1 MPTPNQV
8 ACAACECYPSK
19 LILGLCPECRMKVV
33 RPPAKYQWTADMDDQ
48 LRQIYRRTGR
58 KKLVLS
64 AELTKFCS
72 AFRLPRTAVMNR
84 ARRLGLNIVRPFKPW
99 THKEKEGLRKLTGLL
114 GVNTI
119 AKRLGRSPYAIKN
132 QLSQMNLTAQ
142 LTDGYTIRQL
152 QLLLGVPNRS
162 IQMWLTTR
170 ALHMD
175 LDKERITEASVRE
188 FVKNNMHEYSFR
200 RVNEPWLKSL
210 LGAQRA
216 TRRRAELEVGNAA

>member
-1 MPTPNQV
+1 
-8 ACAACECYPSK
+8 
-19 LILGLCPECRMKVV
+19 MKVV

-48 LRQIYRRTGR
+48 LRQMYRRTGR
-58 KKLVLS
+58 KKLALS
-64 AELTKFCS
+64 SELTKFCS

-84 ARRLGLNIVRPFKPW
+84 ARKLGLNIVRPFKPW
-99 THKEKEGLRKLTGLL
+99 TDKEKEALRKLAGLL
-114 GVNTI
+114 GIYTI

-162 IQMWLTTR
+162 IQMWLTTK

-175 LDKERITEASVRE
+175 LDKERITESSVRE
-188 FVKNNMHEYSFR
+188 FVRHNLFEFSFR
-200 RVNEPWLKSL
+200 KVDEAWMKSL
-210 LGAQRA
+210 LSTQRA
-216 TRRRAELEVGNAA
+216 KREQHAELRAA

>member
-1 MPTPNQV
+1 MPIPNQV

-33 RPPAKYQWTADMDDQ
+33 RPPAKYKWTANMDDQ
-48 LRQIYRRTGR
+48 LRQLYRRTSR
-58 KKLVLS
+58 KKLALS
-64 AELTKFCS
+64 SELTKFCS
-72 AFRLPRTAVMNR
+72 SFRIPRTAVMNR
-84 ARRLGLNIVRPFKPW
+84 ARKLGLNTVRPFKPW
-99 THKEKEGLRKLTGLL
+99 TDKEKEALRKLAGLL
-114 GVNTI
+114 GIYTI

-162 IQMWLTTR
+162 IQMWVNTK

-175 LDKERITEASVRE
+175 LDKERITESSVRE
-188 FVKNNMHEYSFR
+188 FVRHNLFEFSFR
-200 RVNEPWLKSL
+200 KVDESWMKSL
-210 LGAQRA
+210 LSTQRA
-216 TRRRAELEVGNAA
+216 KREQHAELRAA

>member
-1 MPTPNQV
+1 MPIPNQV

-33 RPPAKYQWTADMDDQ
+33 RPAAKYKWTADMDDQ
-48 LRQIYRRTGR
+48 LRQLYRRTSR
-58 KKLVLS
+58 KKLALS
-64 AELTKFCS
+64 SELTKFCS
-72 AFRLPRTAVMNR
+72 SFRIPRTAVMNR
-84 ARRLGLNIVRPFKPW
+84 ARKLGLNTVRPFKPW
-99 THKEKEGLRKLTGLL
+99 TDKEKEALRKLAGLL
-114 GVNTI
+114 GIYTI

-162 IQMWLTTR
+162 IQMWVNTK

-175 LDKERITEASVRE
+175 LDKERITESSVRE
-188 FVKNNMHEYSFR
+188 FVRHNLFEFSFR
-200 RVNEPWLKSL
+200 KVDESWMKSL
-210 LGAQRA
+210 LSTQRA
-216 TRRRAELEVGNAA
+216 KREQHAELRAA

>member
-1 MPTPNQV
+1 
-8 ACAACECYPSK
+8 
-19 LILGLCPECRMKVV
+19 
-33 RPPAKYQWTADMDDQ
+33 
-48 LRQIYRRTGR
+48 
-58 KKLVLS
+58 
-64 AELTKFCS
+64 
-72 AFRLPRTAVMNR
+72 MNR

-99 THKEKEGLRKLTGLL
+99 THEEKEGLRKLTGLL

-200 RVNEPWLKSL
+200 RVMSPGSSL
-210 LGAQRA
+210 CSAPSVPRDGVPNSRWATQRD
-216 TRRRAELEVGNAA
+216 ELLTVIQHLRETQ

>member
-1 MPTPNQV
+1 MPIPNQV

-19 LILGLCPECRMKVV
+19 LILGLCPDCRMKIV

-48 LRQIYRRTGR
+48 LRQIYRRTAR
-58 KKLVLS
+58 KKLALS
-64 AELTKFCS
+64 SELTRFCS
-72 AFRLPRTAVMNR
+72 GFRIPRTAVMNR
-84 ARRLGLNIVRPFKPW
+84 ARKLGLNIVRPFKPW
-99 THKEKEGLRKLTGLL
+99 TEEEKNGLRALAGLL

-162 IQMWLTTR
+162 IQMWVNTK

-175 LDKERITEASVRE
+175 LDKERITESSVRE
-188 FVKNNMHEYSFR
+188 FVRHNLFEFSFR
-200 RVNEPWLKSL
+200 KVDESWMKSL
-210 LGAQRA
+210 LSTQRA
-216 TRRRAELEVGNAA
+216 KREQHAELRAA

>member
-1 MPTPNQV
+1 MPTPNQA

-33 RPPAKYQWTADMDDQ
+33 RPAAKYQWTADMDDQ
-48 LRQIYRRTGR
+48 LRQLYRRTSR
-58 KKLVLS
+58 KKLALS
-64 AELTKFCS
+64 SELTKFCS
-72 AFRLPRTAVMNR
+72 SFRIPRTAVMNR
-84 ARRLGLNIVRPFKPW
+84 ARKLGLNTVRPFKPW
-99 THKEKEGLRKLTGLL
+99 TDKEKEALRKLAGLL
-114 GVNTI
+114 GIYTI

-162 IQMWLTTR
+162 IQMWVNTK

-175 LDKERITEASVRE
+175 LDKERITESSVRE
-188 FVKNNMHEYSFR
+188 FVRHNLFEFSFR
-200 RVNEPWLKSL
+200 KVDESWMKSL
-210 LGAQRA
+210 LSTQRA
-216 TRRRAELEVGNAA
+216 KREQHAELRAA

>member
-1 MPTPNQV
+1 MPIPNQV

-72 AFRLPRTAVMNR
+72 TFRLPRTAVMNR

-99 THKEKEGLRKLTGLL
+99 THEEKEGLRKLTGLL

-119 AKRLGRSPYAIKN
+119 ANRLGRSPYAIKN

-188 FVKNNMHEYSFR
+188 FVKNNMYEYSFR
-200 RVNEPWLKSL
+200 RVDEPWLKSL
-210 LGAQRA
+210 LGTQRA

>member
-48 LRQIYRRTGR
+48 LRQVYRRTGR

-99 THKEKEGLRKLTGLL
+99 THEEKEGLRKLTGLL

-152 QLLLGVPNRS
+152 QLLLGVPNRN

-188 FVKNNMHEYSFR
+188 FVRHNLFEFSFK
-200 RVNEPWLKSL
+200 RVDESWMKSL
-210 LGAQRA
+210 LSTQRA
-216 TRRRAELEVGNAA
+216 ERRRADELKAA

>member
-84 ARRLGLNIVRPFKPW
+84 ARRLGMNIVRPFKPW
-99 THKEKEGLRKLTGLL
+99 THEEKEGLRKLTGLL

-119 AKRLGRSPYAIKN
+119 AKRLGRSPLIW
-132 QLSQMNLTAQ
+132 SDPVNLCTSMG
-142 LTDGYTIRQL
+142 LF
-152 QLLLGVPNRS
+152 LLL
-162 IQMWLTTR
+162 
-170 ALHMD
+170 
-175 LDKERITEASVRE
+175 
-188 FVKNNMHEYSFR
+188 
-200 RVNEPWLKSL
+200 SL
-210 LGAQRA
+210 LLPLIEDRA
-216 TRRRAELEVGNAA
+216 SRSQGRSERRLISLIFAGRNRIILIRRELPLTKVASPAVPVA

>member
-48 LRQIYRRTGR
+48 LRQIYRRTGH

-64 AELTKFCS
+64 AELSKFCS

-99 THKEKEGLRKLTGLL
+99 THEEKEGLRKLTGLL

-170 ALHMD
+170 VLHMD

-200 RVNEPWLKSL
+200 RVDEPWLKSL
-210 LGAQRA
+210 LGTQRA
-216 TRRRAELEVGNAA
+216 TRRRAELEVGNSA

>member
-1 MPTPNQV
+1 
-8 ACAACECYPSK
+8 
-19 LILGLCPECRMKVV
+19 
-33 RPPAKYQWTADMDDQ
+33 
-48 LRQIYRRTGR
+48 
-58 KKLVLS
+58 
-64 AELTKFCS
+64 
-72 AFRLPRTAVMNR
+72 MNR

-152 QLLLGVPNRS
+152 QLLLGVPNRN

-175 LDKERITEASVRE
+175 MDKERITEASVRE
-188 FVKNNMHEYSFR
+188 FVRHNLFEFSFK
-200 RVNEPWLKSL
+200 RVDESWMKSIL
-210 LGAQRA
+210 STQRA
-216 TRRRAELEVGNAA
+216 ERRRADELKAA